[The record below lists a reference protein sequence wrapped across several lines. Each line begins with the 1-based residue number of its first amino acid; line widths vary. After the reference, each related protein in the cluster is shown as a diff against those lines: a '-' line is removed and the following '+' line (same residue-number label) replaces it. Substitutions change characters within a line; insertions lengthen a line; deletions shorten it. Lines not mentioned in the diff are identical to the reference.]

1 MRQRRWVTAA
11 IASITALLAT
21 GGLLGM
27 SAPAAVAGPAA
38 ATSHAVSNSSIAFP
52 DLVSQTPVKWTPNV
66 FTGSPSCNP
75 QWFGPGN
82 RLCKHHTIY
91 SQAVVN
97 GEVVVVG
104 AFTQACQTGPAAS
117 GHCAPGTLVTRDDI
131 FAYQL
136 GTGIIDPD
144 FAPVLDQGPVYT
156 VVAGPDN
163 TVYVGGSFTTVNG
176 VSEPG
181 LVQLS
186 VTPGQSTDGQVVP
199 GFAAPLSGTVHSL
212 ALGGDSL
219 YVGGN
224 FRTLIKNGIPK
235 EKGIARLDATTGFP
249 DGTFTFTLG
258 DPIPKDALQVE
269 YMSLTPDENTL
280 IIGGTFLQ
288 VNGLNIPRVAL
299 LATGGGLGATGTL
312 DNWSAP
318 VLANGCSSEH
328 DEIRSIDSSPD
339 GSYFVVATTGYRS
352 AGGASICDAAARFE
366 TGATGTNVQP
376 TWVNYAGGDS
386 LYAVA
391 VSGSAVYIGGH
402 NRFINNECGNNFVC
416 EANAVLVNG
425 LTALD
430 PNTGLA
436 LPWWHPQTSRGYG
449 VDSLVLYP
457 AGSYAGSNGGLLVG
471 TNVNSIGGVYHAQNA
486 IFPLTATAPRVPGGP
501 IMSGIFSQGR
511 LGGLD
516 ETTNGIAAMCVDDA
530 GNSSTPGATVQ
541 LTTCQNDAEQNW
553 VAEPGGTIQIN
564 GLCLDTQG
572 GGTAP
577 GTYVVLGTC
586 NATGTQSW
594 SQGAASSLVNQASGL
609 CLDDPGAST
618 TNNTPLQI
626 ATCTGSIEQAWPLP
640 AAPSS
645 PAPPPVG
652 SVYPTE
658 EQHNGNVPC
667 LDNAGGAA
675 IAGSKVVLV
684 ACVGSKPQ
692 QWTMEADGTFQNFGM
707 CLDTA
712 NGGTSQGTLTVLNT
726 CNGGNSQVW
735 TPGPNGSRVNAASRL
750 CLDDPNFNT
759 ANNVQMQIY
768 SCNGGN
774 NQRCW
779 LPEL

>member
-11 IASITALLAT
+11 FVSVTTLLAS

-38 ATSHAVSNSSIAFP
+38 ATSRALSNSSIVFP
-52 DLVSQTPVKWTPNV
+52 GLVSQTPAKWTPNV
-66 FTGSPSCNP
+66 FAGSLSCNP

-91 SQAVVN
+91 SQVVVN

-117 GHCAPGTLVTRDDI
+117 GHCVPGTLVTRDDI

-136 GTGIIDPD
+136 GTGVIDPD

-156 VVAGPDN
+156 VIAGPDN

-199 GFAAPLSGTVHSL
+199 GFAAPLSGTVHAL

-224 FRTLIKNGIPK
+224 FRTLIKTGIPK

-249 DGTFTFTLG
+249 DASFTFTLG

-288 VNGLNIPRVAL
+288 VNSLNIPRVAL
-299 LATGGGLGATGTL
+299 LATGGGLGGLGTL

-352 AGGASICDAAARFE
+352 AGGPSICDAAARFE
-366 TGATGTNVQP
+366 TGATGTDVQP

-425 LTALD
+425 LAALD

-471 TNVNSIGGVYHAQNA
+471 TNVNSIGGVYHGYNA
-486 IFPLTATAPRVPGGP
+486 IFPLTATAPQVPGGS

-516 ETTNGIAAMCVDDA
+516 ETTNGVAAMCVDDA

-553 VAEPGGTIQIN
+553 VAEPDGTIRIN

-572 GGTAP
+572 AGTAP
-577 GTYVVLGTC
+577 GTPVVLGIC
-586 NATGTQSW
+586 NGTGTQTW
-594 SQGAASSLVNQASGL
+594 SQGAASSLVNQGSGL

-618 TNNTPLQI
+618 SNNTALQV
-626 ATCTGSIEQAWPLP
+626 ATCAGNIEQAWPLP
-640 AAPSS
+640 AAPQS
-645 PAPPPVG
+645 PAPPPTG

-667 LDNAGGAA
+667 LDAAAGGKA
-675 IAGSKVVLV
+675 VLQ

-692 QWTMEADGTFQNFGM
+692 QWAMEADGTFQNASL

-712 NGGTSQGTLTVLNT
+712 GGGVTQGTLTVLNT
-726 CNGGNSQVW
+726 CNGSNSQIW
-735 TPGPNGSRVNAASRL
+735 TPGPNGSLVDKAAGL
-750 CLDDPNFNT
+750 CLDDPASNT
-759 ANNVQMQIY
+759 ANGVQMQIW

-774 NQRCW
+774 NQRWW

>member
-11 IASITALLAT
+11 LGSATALLAT
-21 GGLLGM
+21 GGLLGIGVPAAM

-38 ATSHAVSNSSIAFP
+38 AASHAVSNSSITFP

-66 FTGSPSCNP
+66 FPGSLSCNP

-104 AFTQACQTGPAAS
+104 AFTQACPTGPAAS

-176 VSEPG
+176 MAEPG

-186 VTPGQSTDGQVVP
+186 VTPGDPTDGQVVP
-199 GFAAPLSGTVHSL
+199 GFAAPLSGTVHAL
-212 ALGGDSL
+212 AFGGDSL

-224 FRTLIKNGIPK
+224 FRTLIKPGIPK
-235 EKGIARLDATTGFP
+235 EKGIARLDPATGSP
-249 DGTFTFTLG
+249 DASFTFTLG
-258 DPIPKDALQVE
+258 DSIPKDALQVE
-269 YMSLTPDENTL
+269 YMSLTPDDNTL

-288 VNGLNIPRVAL
+288 VNSLNIPRVAL
-299 LATGGGLGATGTL
+299 LATGGGLGQTGTL

-318 VLANGCSSEH
+318 VLANNCSSEH

-352 AGGASICDAAARFE
+352 AGGASICDAPARFE

-386 LYAVA
+386 LYAAV

-402 NRFINNECGNNFVC
+402 NRFINNECGNNAVC
-416 EANAVLVNG
+416 EANAFLVNG
-425 LTALD
+425 LAALD

-449 VDSLVLYP
+449 VHSLVLYP

-486 IFPLTATAPRVPGGP
+486 IFPLTPTAPQVPGGP

-516 ETTNGIAAMCVDDA
+516 ETTNGVAAMCVDDA
-530 GNSSTPGATVQ
+530 GDGSAAGTTVQ

-553 VAEPGGTIQIN
+553 VIEPDGTIQIN
-564 GLCLDTQG
+564 GLCLDTSG
-572 GGTAP
+572 GAITP
-577 GTYVVLGTC
+577 GTPVVLGTC
-586 NATGTQSW
+586 TGTGTQVW
-594 SQGAASSLVNQASGL
+594 SQGTRSSLVNQASGL
-609 CLDDPGAST
+609 CLTDPGEST

-626 ATCTGSIEQAWPLP
+626 AACDGSIQEAWPLP
-640 AAPSS
+640 SAQAP
-645 PAPPPVG
+645 PAPPPTG
-652 SVYPTE
+652 GVYLSK
-658 EQHNGNVPC
+658 EQ
-667 LDNAGGAA
+667 
-675 IAGSKVVLV
+675 
-684 ACVGSKPQ
+684 
-692 QWTMEADGTFQNFGM
+692 
-707 CLDTA
+707 A
-712 NGGTSQGTLTVLNT
+712 NG
-726 CNGGNSQVW
+726 
-735 TPGPNGSRVNAASRL
+735 
-750 CLDDPNFNT
+750 
-759 ANNVQMQIY
+759 
-768 SCNGGN
+768 
-774 NQRCW
+774 
-779 LPEL
+779 

>member
-11 IASITALLAT
+11 IAGMTALLAG
-21 GGLLGM
+21 GGLVVAT
-27 SAPAAVAGPAA
+27 APAAVAGPAA
-38 ATSHAVSNSSIAFP
+38 GTARAIPASNVTFP
-52 DLVSQTPVKWTPNV
+52 GLVSQTPVKWTPNV
-66 FTGSPSCNP
+66 FAGSLACNP

-82 RLCKHHTIY
+82 RLCKHHTVY

-104 AFTQACQTGPAAS
+104 AFTQACQEGPAADA
-117 GHCAPGTLVTRDDI
+117 HCAPGTLVTRDDI

-144 FAPVLDQGPVYT
+144 FAPQMDQGPIYT

-163 TVYVGGSFTTVNG
+163 TVYVGGSFTMVNG

-186 VTPGQSTDGQVVP
+186 VTPGQPGDGQVVP
-199 GFAAPLSGTVHSL
+199 GFAAPLSGTVHAL
-212 ALGGDSL
+212 ALAGNAL
-219 YVGGN
+219 YAGGN
-224 FRTLIKNGIPK
+224 FRTLIKNGIPA
-235 EKGIARLDATTGFP
+235 EKGIARLDATTGAP
-249 DGTFTFTLG
+249 DGSFTFTLG

-269 YMSLTPDENTL
+269 YMSLTPDAGTL

-318 VLANGCSSEH
+318 VLANNCSNEH

-339 GSYFVVATTGYRS
+339 GSYFVVATTGYKS
-352 AGGASICDAAARFE
+352 AGGPSICDAAARFE
-366 TGATGTNVQP
+366 TGATGTDVQP

-425 LTALD
+425 LAALD

-449 VDSLVLYP
+449 VDTLVLFP
-457 AGSYAGSNGGLLVG
+457 AGGYAGSNGGLLVG
-471 TNVNSIGGVYHAQNA
+471 TNVSSIGGVYHSYNA
-486 IFPLTATAPRVPGGP
+486 IFPLAGTAPQVPGGP

-511 LGGLD
+511 LGGTD
-516 ETTNGIAAMCVDDA
+516 ESTAGVAAMCVDDK
-530 GNSSTPGATVQ
+530 GNSAAPGATVQ
-541 LTTCQNDAEQNW
+541 LTTCQNDTEQNW
-553 VAEPGGTIQIN
+553 TVEPDGTIRVN

-572 GGTAP
+572 GGTSP
-577 GTYVVLGTC
+577 GTPAVLAAC
-586 NATGTQSW
+586 NAGGTQDW
-594 SQGAASSLVNQASGL
+594 SQGAGGSLVNQGSGL

-618 TNNTPLQI
+618 ANNTPLQI
-626 ATCTGSIEQAWPLP
+626 AACTGNIEQAWPLP
-640 AAPSS
+640 AAPAA
-645 PAPPPVG
+645 PAPPPTG

-658 EQHNGNVPC
+658 EQKNGDVPC
-667 LDNAGGAA
+667 LDAAGGKA
-675 IAGSKVVLV
+675 VLQ
-684 ACVGSKPQ
+684 ACVGSAPQ
-692 QWTMEADGTFQNFGM
+692 RWIMVSDGTFRNAGL

-712 NGGTSQGTLTVLNT
+712 GGGTVQGTLTVLAT
-726 CNGGNSQVW
+726 CNGGNSQIW
-735 TPGPNGSRVNAASRL
+735 TPGPGGSLVNKAASL
-750 CLDDPNFNT
+750 CLDDPGFQT
-759 ANNVQMQIY
+759 ANGTQMQIY

-774 NQRCW
+774 NQRWW